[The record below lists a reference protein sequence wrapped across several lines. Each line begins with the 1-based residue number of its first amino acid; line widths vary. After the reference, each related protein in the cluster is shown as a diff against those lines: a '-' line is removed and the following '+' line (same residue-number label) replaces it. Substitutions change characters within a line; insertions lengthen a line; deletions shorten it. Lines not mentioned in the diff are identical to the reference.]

1 MSLLLRSGAAAF
13 AATAIFALADA
24 ARATCIVPT
33 ASYQGGAYGA
43 YAVTEY
49 DCSVLQQDG
58 GSGFTT
64 ASAQGSVVF
73 GVDSL
78 SLSSTAD
85 LATGALTIYSE
96 AGIASASIWDS
107 FTYTGLPAGGAT
119 ITATL
124 SFPGTLTGSSSA
136 IAFLEEGSQTEFNDD
151 GELMDS
157 TGEFFNTTTLPPP
170 LSLSFN
176 VVNGSPVVIFAELL
190 GGGAGGVA
198 DFGDPPMLNLTLPDG
213 ASVTTASGVFD
224 NFVSATVPEPST
236 WAMMLLGFAGLGFAG
251 YRQRQKFAAASAWD
265 QTKRPAPDCSSAP
278 RSSI

>member
-1 MSLLLRSGAAAF
+1 M
-13 AATAIFALADA
+13 AICASADA
-24 ARATCIVPT
+24 ARAICLVPN

-43 YAVTEY
+43 YAVTAY
-49 DCSVLQQDG
+49 SCSILQQDG
-58 GSGFTT
+58 GTGFTT

-73 GVDSL
+73 GADTL

-136 IAFLEEGSQTEFNDD
+136 TAFLEEGSQTEFEGD
-151 GELMDS
+151 GELTDS
-157 TGEFFNTTTLPPP
+157 TGEFYNTTTLPPP

-190 GGGAGGVA
+190 GGGASGVA
-198 DFGDPPMLNLTLPDG
+198 DFGDPPTLSLTLPDG

-236 WAMMLLGFAGLGFAG
+236 WAMILLGFAWLGFVG
-251 YRQRQKFAAASAWD
+251 YRQRQNFAA
-265 QTKRPAPDCSSAP
+265 Q
-278 RSSI
+278 

>member
-1 MSLLLRSGAAAF
+1 MSPLLRSGAAAF
-13 AATAIFALADA
+13 AAAAIFALADA
-24 ARATCIVPT
+24 ARASCVDPN

-49 DCSVLQQDG
+49 NCSILQQDG
-58 GSGFTT
+58 GNGFTT

-73 GVDSL
+73 GADTL

-85 LATGALTIYSE
+85 LATGALTIDSE

-124 SFPGTLTGSSSA
+124 SFPGTLTGSSYG
-136 IAFLEEGSQTEFNDD
+136 IAVLEEGSQTEFNDESEF
-151 GELMDS
+151 GDS
-157 TGEFFNTTTLPPP
+157 TGKFFNTTSLPPP

-190 GGGAGGVA
+190 GGGASGVA
-198 DFGDPPMLNLTLPDG
+198 DFGDPPMLSLTLPDG

-236 WAMMLLGFAGLGFAG
+236 WAMILVGFAGLGFVG
-251 YRQRQKFAAASAWD
+251 YRQRQEFAGAVSV
-265 QTKRPAPDCSSAP
+265 
-278 RSSI
+278 

>member
-1 MSLLLRSGAAAF
+1 MSLLLRSGVAAF
-13 AATAIFALADA
+13 AVTAIFVSAVA
-24 ARATCIVPT
+24 ARASCVVPN

-43 YAVTEY
+43 DAVTE
-49 DCSVLQQDG
+49 DACSILQQDG
-58 GSGFTT
+58 GTGSTT

-73 GVDSL
+73 GADTL

-136 IAFLEEGSQTEFNDD
+136 IAFLDEGSQTELNNDS
-151 GELMDS
+151 ELTDS
-157 TGEFFNTTTLPPP
+157 TGEFFNTTTPPAP

-198 DFGDPPMLNLTLPDG
+198 DFGDPPMLTLTLPNG
-213 ASVTTASGVFD
+213 ASVTTASGVFE
-224 NFVSATVPEPST
+224 NFVSATVPEAST
-236 WAMMLLGFAGLGFAG
+236 WTMMLIAFAGLGYVG
-251 YRQRQKFAAASAWD
+251 YRQRQKLASAASV
-265 QTKRPAPDCSSAP
+265 
-278 RSSI
+278 